1 VILSRD
7 QVIELLQLAAAGDK
21 RTIGEADVAMW
32 SDAARIGR
40 WAVRVFD
47 RESGEWAWTNQ
58 VALDA
63 IRNHFARATT
73 YLLPGHITEY
83 VAAWRRQPQ
92 PVSEAVAHLE
102 AAPPASEETRER
114 AMEQI
119 RRFAEKF
126 KPPEDAA

>member
-1 VILSRD
+1 MLTRD

-40 WAVRVFD
+40 WAVRMLD
-47 RESGEWAWTNQ
+47 RGSGEWVWTNQ

-63 IRNHFARATT
+63 IRNHFARSTT

-83 VAAWRRQPQ
+83 VAAYRRQPQ
-92 PVSEAVAHLE
+92 PAAEAIAHLE
-102 AAPPASEETRER
+102 AAPPASEETRR
-114 AMEQI
+114 KAMDEI
-119 RRFAEKF
+119 RRFADRF

>member
-1 VILSRD
+1 MLSRD

-32 SDAARIGR
+32 ADAARIGR
-40 WAVRVFD
+40 WAVRVRD
-47 RESGEWAWTNQ
+47 AETGVWVWSNR

-92 PVSEAVAHLE
+92 PVSDAVAHLE
-102 AAPPASEETRER
+102 AAQPASEETRR
-114 AMEQI
+114 KAMEEI
-119 RRFAEKF
+119 RRFADRF
-126 KPPEDAA
+126 KPPEDAS